1 MTSWAQ
7 MNMPPNGISI
17 GLAVFHSTSVTN
29 AQTDTQ
35 TTLRMTY
42 VGHIYAIHVRIHAM
56 RCWPH
61 LCYTCPYTCDAAHT
75 LRLAK

>member
-56 RCWPH
+56 R
-61 LCYTCPYTCDAAHT
+61 HT